1 MTGEKVSRGEPMVGE
16 SERKG
21 SEDSLFKKFKL
32 FVLSLEILSI
42 KNLDSF
48 SQKVDGLSLR
58 PSGVLEELVCNIL
71 LKYFHLSLQ
80 LLATALIRLEI

>member
-1 MTGEKVSRGEPMVGE
+1 MTGEKVSRGEPMVGK
-16 SERKG
+16 SYRKG
-21 SEDSLFKKFKL
+21 SEDSPFKKFKFL
-32 FVLSLEILSI
+32 VLRLEILCLEFFPAFHKKI
-42 KNLDSF
+42 
-48 SQKVDGLSLR
+48 DGLSLR

>member
-1 MTGEKVSRGEPMVGE
+1 MTGEKVSRGEPMAGK
-16 SERKG
+16 SYRKG
-21 SEDSLFKKFKL
+21 SEDSPIKKFKL

-42 KNLDSF
+42 KNVDSF